1 MALSDKIANY
11 TNSTSSENVAA
22 ALQKGVDYTISVVAS
37 ANPNK
42 LVDFSYETDDIT
54 SGSLIDWSVTY
65 NAGHLLSVVRDTN
78 ICREISHRLRGD
90 AGDANSIYYALPN
103 DPVYFQQPDNKIDI
117 LPSPTSGEPAT
128 LVVVPHAG
136 GYTINDNAG
145 TIVRTG
151 TSNNFP
157 VKYLEL
163 VIMHAAECILMERM
177 IDFRTSIPS
186 GLDAEW
192 SDALE
197 KAKKLF
203 DDSAAIGGDDA
214 GTGLSVQYWL
224 NDEDEDMAS
233 MTIQAISS
241 ELNRAQ
247 QYQTK
252 FKADIEKLS
261 LDYQWT
267 ASQIQM
273 LGQKKQEFI
282 QINIGAIN
290 MAGVEKEV

>member
-11 TNSTSSENVAA
+11 TNSTASENVSD
-22 ALQKGVDYTISVVAS
+22 ALKKGVDYTISVVAS
-37 ANPNK
+37 ANPSK
-42 LVDFSYETDDIT
+42 LVDFSYETDDIVN
-54 SGSLIDWSVTY
+54 GNDIDWSVTY
-65 NAGHLLSVVRDTN
+65 NAGHLLSVLRDF
-78 ICREISHRLRGD
+78 IVCREVSQRLKNDIGD
-90 AGDANSIYYALPN
+90 ASSIYYALPN
-103 DPVYFQQPDNKIDI
+103 DPVYYQKPDNKIKI
-117 LPSPTSGEPAT
+117 APSPTSGEVAN
-128 LVVVPHAG
+128 LIVVPHAG

-151 TSNNFP
+151 TSDNFP
-157 VKYLEL
+157 AKYLEL

-177 IDFRTSIPS
+177 YDFRVSIPA

-192 SDALE
+192 ADALA

-203 DDSAAIGGDDA
+203 DDSANIGGDDA

-241 ELNRAQ
+241 ELNRAN

-290 MAGVEKEV
+290 MAGVEEEV

>member
-42 LVDFSYETDDIT
+42 LVEFSYETGDIVN
-54 SGSLIDWSVTY
+54 GNLLDWSVTY
-65 NAGHLLSVVRDTN
+65 NAGHLLSVVRDTV
-78 ICREISHRLRGD
+78 ICREISHRLKND
-90 AGDANSIYYALPN
+90 AGDASSIYYALKN
-103 DPVYFQQPDNKIDI
+103 DPVYYQQPDNKIAI
-117 LPSPTSGEPAT
+117 LPAPTSGEPAN
-128 LVVVPHAG
+128 LIVIAHAG

-151 TSNNFP
+151 TSDSFP
-157 VKYLEL
+157 TKYIEL

>member
-11 TNSTSSENVAA
+11 TNSTASENVDD
-22 ALQKGVDYTISVVAS
+22 ALEKGVDYTISVVAS
-37 ANPNK
+37 ANPSK
-42 LVDFSYETDDIT
+42 LVDFSYETDDIV

-65 NAGHLLSVVRDTN
+65 NAGHLLSVVRDTI
-78 ICREISHRLRGD
+78 ICREISHRLKND
-90 AGDANSIYYALPN
+90 AGDASSIYYALPN
-103 DPVYFQQPDNKIDI
+103 DPVYYQQPNNKIDI
-117 LPSPTSGEPAT
+117 LPSPTSGEPAN
-128 LVVVPHAG
+128 LIVVPHAG
-136 GYTINDNAG
+136 GYTIGASS
-145 TIVRTG
+145 IVRTG
-151 TSNNFP
+151 TSDNFP
-157 VKYLEL
+157 SKYLEL

-177 IDFRTSIPS
+177 YDFRVSIPA

-192 SDALE
+192 EDALE

-203 DDSAAIGGDDA
+203 DDSANIGGDDA

-241 ELNRAQ
+241 ELNRAN

-290 MAGVEKEV
+290 MAGVEEEV